1 MLAYIKGTLAAV
13 TEDGIIIENNGIG
26 YDLKTPDL
34 TGELP
39 AVGSTYTVYTYLY
52 VREDMVCLYGFSSRT
67 QLKTFKLL
75 ITVSGIGPKVA
86 MGILSTLSI
95 EELNYAILSDD
106 SKTIAKAPGIGPK
119 GAKKLILE
127 LKDKLDIEEAFA
139 GFGQTEPADVS
150 VQPADDGAIYAHGR
164 AERSVLPPAGL
175 YGGGAPGDHPRAAG
189 RHAAAA
195 LFQRAFPQA
204 GKPGAAVRDQLL

>member
-26 YDLKTPDL
+26 YDIKTPDL
-34 TGELP
+34 SRELP
-39 AVGSTYTVYTYLY
+39 AIGSRYTVYTYLY
-52 VREDMVCLYGFSSRT
+52 VREDMVCLYGFSSRV

-86 MGILSTLSI
+86 MGILSAMTVD
-95 EELNYAILSDD
+95 ELNFAILSDD

-139 GFGQTEPADVS
+139 GFGEAEPDVPN
-150 VQPADDGAIYAHGR
+150 VQPADDVMSLTAQALVSLGYSNSEALRAIRAVDGAETMD
-164 AERSVLPPAGL
+164 AET
-175 YGGGAPGDHPRAAG
+175 
-189 RHAAAA
+189 
-195 LFQRAFPQA
+195 
-204 GKPGAAVRDQLL
+204 LLSESLRKMLTL

>member
-26 YDLKTPDL
+26 YDIKTPDL
-34 TGELP
+34 TGDLP
-39 AVGSTYTVYTYLY
+39 PVGSTYTVYTYLY
-52 VREDMVCLYGFSSRT
+52 VREDMVCLYGFSSKN

-86 MGILSTLSI
+86 MGILSTLTVD
-95 EELNYAILSDD
+95 ELNYAILSDD
-106 SKTIAKAPGIGPK
+106 SKTISKAPGIGPK

-139 GFGQTEPADVS
+139 GFGEAEPADPAVT
-150 VQPADDGAIYAHGR
+150 PADDVMSLTAQALVSLGYSNSEALRAIRAVEGAESMD
-164 AERSVLPPAGL
+164 AET
-175 YGGGAPGDHPRAAG
+175 
-189 RHAAAA
+189 
-195 LFQRAFPQA
+195 
-204 GKPGAAVRDQLL
+204 LLSQSLRKMLTL

>member
-26 YDLKTPDL
+26 YDIKTPDL

-39 AVGSTYTVYTYLY
+39 AVGSIYTVYTYLY
-52 VREDMVCLYGFSSRT
+52 VREDMVCLYGFSSRN

-86 MGILSTLSI
+86 MGILSTLTV

-139 GFGQTEPADVS
+139 GFGQSEPEEVN
-150 VQPADDGAIYAHGR
+150 VQPADDVLSLTAQALVSLGYSNSEALRAIRGVEGAENMD
-164 AERSVLPPAGL
+164 AET
-175 YGGGAPGDHPRAAG
+175 
-189 RHAAAA
+189 
-195 LFQRAFPQA
+195 
-204 GKPGAAVRDQLL
+204 LLSESLRKMLTL

>member
-26 YDLKTPDL
+26 YDIKTPDL

-39 AVGSTYTVYTYLY
+39 SVGSTYTVYTYLY
-52 VREDMVCLYGFSSRT
+52 VREDMVCLYGFSSRV

-86 MGILSTLSI
+86 MGILSTLTVD
-95 EELNYAILSDD
+95 ELNYAILSDD

-139 GFGQTEPADVS
+139 GFGQAEPEDVS
-150 VQPADDGAIYAHGR
+150 VQPADDVMSLTAQALVSLGYSNSEALRAIRAVEGAETMD
-164 AERSVLPPAGL
+164 AET
-175 YGGGAPGDHPRAAG
+175 
-189 RHAAAA
+189 
-195 LFQRAFPQA
+195 
-204 GKPGAAVRDQLL
+204 LLSESLRKMLTL

>member
-26 YDLKTPDL
+26 YDIKTPDL
-34 TGELP
+34 TGDLP
-39 AVGSTYTVYTYLY
+39 SVGSTYTVYTYLY
-52 VREDMVCLYGFSSRT
+52 VREDMVCLYGFASRL

-86 MGILSTLSI
+86 MGILSALTV

-139 GFGQTEPADVS
+139 GFREAEPMDTA
-150 VQPADDGAIYAHGR
+150 VQPADDVMSLTAQALVSLGYSNSEALRAIRAVDGADQMD
-164 AERSVLPPAGL
+164 AET
-175 YGGGAPGDHPRAAG
+175 
-189 RHAAAA
+189 
-195 LFQRAFPQA
+195 
-204 GKPGAAVRDQLL
+204 LLSESLRKMLTL

>member
-26 YDLKTPDL
+26 YDIKTPDL

-39 AVGSTYTVYTYLY
+39 PVGSIYTVYTYLY
-52 VREDMVCLYGFSSRT
+52 VREDMISLYGFASKL
-67 QLKTFKLL
+67 QLNTFKLL

-86 MGILSTLSI
+86 MAILSTLSVD
-95 EELNYAILSDD
+95 ELNYAILSDD

-139 GFGQTEPADVS
+139 GFGQVTQEVES
-150 VQPADDGAIYAHGR
+150 VQPADDVMSLTAQALVSLGYTNSEALRAIRAVEGAEFMD
-164 AERSVLPPAGL
+164 AE
-175 YGGGAPGDHPRAAG
+175 
-189 RHAAAA
+189 
-195 LFQRAFPQA
+195 
-204 GKPGAAVRDQLL
+204 KLLSESLRKILTL

>member
-150 VQPADDGAIYAHGR
+150 VQPADDVMSLTAQALVSLGYSNSEALRAIRAVDGAENMD
-164 AERSVLPPAGL
+164 AET
-175 YGGGAPGDHPRAAG
+175 
-189 RHAAAA
+189 
-195 LFQRAFPQA
+195 
-204 GKPGAAVRDQLL
+204 LLSESLRKMLTL

>member
-1 MLAYIKGTLAAV
+1 MLAYIKGILAAV

-26 YDLKTPDL
+26 YDIKTPDL

-39 AVGSTYTVYTYLY
+39 SVGSTYTVYTYLY

-86 MGILSTLSI
+86 MGILSTLTVD
-95 EELNYAILSDD
+95 ELNYAILSDD

-127 LKDKLDIEEAFA
+127 LKDKLEIEEAFA
-139 GFGQTEPADVS
+139 GFGQVEPMED
-150 VQPADDGAIYAHGR
+150 I
-164 AERSVLPPAGL
+164 VLPAEDVMSLTAQALVSLGYSNSEAL
-175 YGGGAPGDHPRAAG
+175 RAIRAVEGAKDMDAET
-189 RHAAAA
+189 
-195 LFQRAFPQA
+195 
-204 GKPGAAVRDQLL
+204 LLSESLRKMLTL

>member
-26 YDLKTPDL
+26 YDIKTPDL

-39 AVGSTYTVYTYLY
+39 SVGSTYTVYTYLY
-52 VREDMVCLYGFSSRT
+52 VREDMVCLYGFSSRV

-86 MGILSTLSI
+86 MGILSTLTVD
-95 EELNYAILSDD
+95 ELNYAILSDD

-139 GFGQTEPADVS
+139 GFGQAEPADVS
-150 VQPADDGAIYAHGR
+150 VQPADDVMSLTAQALVSLGYSNSEALRAIRAVEGAETMD
-164 AERSVLPPAGL
+164 AET
-175 YGGGAPGDHPRAAG
+175 
-189 RHAAAA
+189 
-195 LFQRAFPQA
+195 
-204 GKPGAAVRDQLL
+204 LLSESLRKMLTL

>member
-1 MLAYIKGTLAAV
+1 MLAYIKGILAAV

-26 YDLKTPDL
+26 YDIKTPDL

-52 VREDMVCLYGFSSRT
+52 VREDMVCLYGFSSRN

-86 MGILSTLSI
+86 MGILSTLTVD
-95 EELNYAILSDD
+95 ELNYAILSDD

-139 GFGQTEPADVS
+139 GFGQAEPEAISVEPADDVMSLTAQALVS
-150 VQPADDGAIYAHGR
+150 LGYSNSEALRAIRAVEGAETMD
-164 AERSVLPPAGL
+164 AETLLSQ
-175 YGGGAPGDHPRAAG
+175 
-189 RHAAAA
+189 A
-195 LFQRAFPQA
+195 LR
-204 GKPGAAVRDQLL
+204 KMLTL

>member
-26 YDLKTPDL
+26 YDIKTPDL
-34 TGELP
+34 SGSLP
-39 AVGSTYTVYTYLY
+39 PVGSSYTVFTYLY
-52 VREDMVCLYGFSSRT
+52 VREDNVSLYGFSSQS

-86 MGILSTLSI
+86 MGILSTLTI
-95 EELNYAILSDD
+95 DELNYAILSDD

-139 GFGQTEPADVS
+139 GFLEDTQETEEV
-150 VQPADDGAIYAHGR
+150 VPADDVKSLTAQALVSLGYSNSEALRAIRAVEGADSMD
-164 AERSVLPPAGL
+164 AEM
-175 YGGGAPGDHPRAAG
+175 
-189 RHAAAA
+189 
-195 LFQRAFPQA
+195 
-204 GKPGAAVRDQLL
+204 LLSESLRKMLTM

>member
-26 YDLKTPDL
+26 YDIKTPDL

-150 VQPADDGAIYAHGR
+150 VQPADDVMSLTAQALISLGYSNSEALRAIRAVDGAENMD
-164 AERSVLPPAGL
+164 AET
-175 YGGGAPGDHPRAAG
+175 
-189 RHAAAA
+189 
-195 LFQRAFPQA
+195 
-204 GKPGAAVRDQLL
+204 LLSESLRKMLTL

>member
-26 YDLKTPDL
+26 YDIKTPDL

-39 AVGSTYTVYTYLY
+39 PVGNSCTVYTYLY

-86 MGILSTLSI
+86 MGILSTLSVD
-95 EELNYAILSDD
+95 ELNYAILSDD

-139 GFGQTEPADVS
+139 GFGQADPIEVNT
-150 VQPADDGAIYAHGR
+150 QPADDVMSLTAQALVSLGYSNSEALRAIRAVEGAEQMD
-164 AERSVLPPAGL
+164 AET
-175 YGGGAPGDHPRAAG
+175 
-189 RHAAAA
+189 
-195 LFQRAFPQA
+195 
-204 GKPGAAVRDQLL
+204 LLSQSLRKMLTL

>member
-26 YDLKTPDL
+26 YDIKTPDL

-139 GFGQTEPADVS
+139 GFGQTEPADIS
-150 VQPADDGAIYAHGR
+150 VQPADDVMSLTAQALVSLGYSNSEALRAIRAVDGAENMD
-164 AERSVLPPAGL
+164 AET
-175 YGGGAPGDHPRAAG
+175 
-189 RHAAAA
+189 
-195 LFQRAFPQA
+195 
-204 GKPGAAVRDQLL
+204 LLSESLRKMLTL